1 MLTDE
6 FKAMSLKDQAVII
19 KALRQ
24 LHKEAR
30 VEAKILKS
38 AERAARASARQE
50 KREQAIVRA
59 QARLQK
65 LLEKQAKPVGVKA
78 LKANRRPSK
87 VVTYGAEDN
96 QIASQIMAKKASA

>member
-50 KREQAIVRA
+50 KREQAIVVL
-59 QARLQK
+59 RLACSGC
-65 LLEKQAKPVGVKA
+65 LRSRLS
-78 LKANRRPSK
+78 L
-87 VVTYGAEDN
+87 
-96 QIASQIMAKKASA
+96 

>member
-1 MLTDE
+1 MLTNE
-6 FKAMSLKDQAVII
+6 FKAMTVKEQATII

-50 KREQAIVRA
+50 KREQRSEAHV
-59 QARLQK
+59 
-65 LLEKQAKPVGVKA
+65 
-78 LKANRRPSK
+78 
-87 VVTYGAEDN
+87 
-96 QIASQIMAKKASA
+96 

>member
-1 MLTDE
+1 MFTAE
-6 FKAMSLKDQAVII
+6 FKAMTLKDQAVII

-65 LLEKQAKPVGVKA
+65 LLEKQAKPVGTKA
-78 LKANRRPSK
+78 IKAAKRPSK
-87 VVTYGAEDN
+87 AIVLKGQEAANAVA
-96 QIASQIMAKKASA
+96 A